1 MDYNCLI
8 NWSLVIQT
16 MSAQGYL
23 APLPIAMP
31 KAMKTGSDRFVVAF
45 DGHSV
50 FRMKKSTSKI
60 MNVVWNLQTKLDV
73 TIVCKR

>member
-8 NWSLVIQT
+8 NRSLIIQT
-16 MSAQGYL
+16 MAAQGYL

-31 KAMKTGSDRFVVAF
+31 KAMKTGSDRFVIAF

-50 FRMKKSTSKI
+50 FRMKK
-60 MNVVWNLQTKLDV
+60 VRWKLWTLSE
-73 TIVCKR
+73 TITRRDYGL